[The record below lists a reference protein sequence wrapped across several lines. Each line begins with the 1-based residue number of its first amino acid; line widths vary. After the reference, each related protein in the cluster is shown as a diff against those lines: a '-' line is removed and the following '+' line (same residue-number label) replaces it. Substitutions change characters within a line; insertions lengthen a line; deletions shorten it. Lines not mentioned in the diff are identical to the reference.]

1 MIVEIRTYTLQ
12 PGTVPQFEERFAQ
25 ALPARA
31 KVSPLAAFWH
41 TEVGQLNQVI
51 HVWPYE
57 DLEERTRKRAEATK
71 LDGWPPNTR
80 EFVVEQKSQIYIP
93 APFSPKLE
101 PRQLGGLYEIR
112 VYTMRPGAIPEQIE
126 RWSAQIG
133 ERTKLSPL
141 AFAGHSELGEL
152 NLWCHIWAYKD
163 AAERFEVR
171 EKARREGIW
180 PPRGGT
186 PGRMH
191 QAGEHAGGP
200 GFVLAA
206 ALAARPISRAAESA
220 SGTSPARPLPTS
232 LLQSRDRARAALLR
246 TGVSSHVRN
255 GQSVLEPAVA
265 PRPKRERPGGPV
277 FRSISDVT

>member
-31 KVSPLAAFWH
+31 QVSPLAAFWH
-41 TEVGQLNQVI
+41 TEVGPLNQVI

-57 DLEERTRKRAEATK
+57 DLEERTRLRAEATK
-71 LDGWPPNTR
+71 LEGWPPNTR
-80 EFVVEQKSQIYIP
+80 EFVVDQKSQVYIP

-112 VYTMRPGAIPEQIE
+112 IYTMRPGAIPEQIE
-126 RWSAQIG
+126 RWSGQIG

-141 AFAGHSELGEL
+141 VFAGHSELGDL
-152 NLWCHIWAYKD
+152 NLWIHIWAYKD

-186 PGRMH
+186 PGRMLK
-191 QAGEHAGGP
+191 QENMLVVPAP
-200 GFVLAA
+200 Y
-206 ALAARPISRAAESA
+206 
-220 SGTSPARPLPTS
+220 SP
-232 LLQSRDRARAALLR
+232 LR
-246 TGVSSHVRN
+246 
-255 GQSVLEPAVA
+255 
-265 PRPKRERPGGPV
+265 
-277 FRSISDVT
+277 